1 MSKYMLIE
9 CIELAVENEDKVSKK
24 WFEKALI
31 KANKK
36 EISENAKKK

>member
-24 WFEKALI
+24 YFERALRKAE
-31 KANKK
+31 KEERKNARKK
-36 EISENAKKK
+36 